1 MHYEANVFLY
11 AKMFWNSRSLSV
23 LSGSEVF
30 QSPLWLPNPM
40 SLAYTHTLFMQ
51 ENEVEHLAPPKSV
64 NYN

>member
-1 MHYEANVFLY
+1 MMPMFSFTPKCFETAEAWVSFL
-11 AKMFWNSRSLSV
+11 ALKFFKV
-23 LSGSEVF
+23 L
-30 QSPLWLPNPM
+30 LWLPNPM